1 MKAVKPSK
9 LVKYTNGDWSDVDE
23 RPYKDDS
30 PLHRGVTRREL
41 LGAGAGEDQL
51 RFVVR
56 YFEVAPGG
64 YSTLERHEH
73 THAVMILRGS
83 GTVVLGDRAHAIAPF
98 DCVYVA
104 PDTLHQFQ
112 AAKDEP
118 LGFVC
123 IVDRVRD
130 RGVPA
135 DPADI
140 EALARQGVLVKHG
153 TRKD

>member
-1 MKAVKPSK
+1 VERSKIIKYANGEWRDVAVQ
-9 LVKYTNGDWSDVDE
+9 
-23 RPYKDDS
+23 PYKDDD
-30 PLHRGVTRREL
+30 PRHRGVTRREL
-41 LGAGAGEDQL
+41 MGGDDEETLS
-51 RFVVR
+51 FSVR

-64 YSTLERHEH
+64 FSTLERHEH

-83 GTVVLGDRAHAIAPF
+83 GTVVLGERVYAVAPH

-112 AAKDEP
+112 ASEEEP

-130 RGVPA
+130 RGIPA
-135 DPADI
+135 ERADI
-140 EALARQGVLVKHG
+140 EALLARGVLVKHG
-153 TRKD
+153 TRGDK